1 MASASESGDLTVLSW
16 NINGL
21 KDKLKKKER
30 KTKLLEIFEQY
41 DVVLLQETQI
51 GEMKDPKD
59 YNKNWEIITEALS
72 KKYALV
78 NLEDQTCI
86 ETADNQDETMEV
98 LTKALSSVNL
108 EDQTC
113 RETADTQEEEE
124 EEEEEEDDEEEE
136 EEEKKK
142 TMYMTNFSSR
152 IKGVGILV
160 NKPHTLLK
168 GFSDGGYY
176 AWVHVEI
183 DQQKYTFA
191 SVYDHD
197 VDDMMLL
204 CLMLEITSE
213 RSDAFECRPVIGGDF
228 NTTLDPEL
236 DATTDNPEHTAQ
248 RKTLKEIL
256 SIGDMSDV
264 WREKHPGDRRY
275 THKSMSRLDYV
286 FMLKDDVKY
295 VESCEIHNDIVLS
308 DHSPVSLTLNYT
320 DSPQPTEE

>member
-21 KDKLKKKER
+21 KDKFKKKER
-30 KTKLLEIFEQY
+30 KTALLEIFDRY
-41 DVVLLQETQI
+41 DVVLLHERHI
-51 GEMKDPKD
+51 GEMKDDKD
-59 YNKNWEIITEALS
+59 YNKNWKIITEALS
-72 KKYALV
+72 KKYARV
-78 NLEDQTCI
+78 
-86 ETADNQDETMEV
+86 
-98 LTKALSSVNL
+98 KL

-113 RETADTQEEEE
+113 RETADTQEEE

-142 TMYMTNFSSR
+142 TMYMTNFSSH
-152 IKGVGILV
+152 IEGVAILV

-168 GFSDGGYY
+168 AFYEGGDY

-183 DQQKYTFA
+183 DQQKYTFV

-197 VDDMMLL
+197 NYNQILSDIMM
-204 CLMLEITSE
+204 EILTE
-213 RSDAFECRPVIGGDF
+213 GSDKYAFKCRLVIGGDF

-236 DATTDNPEHTAQ
+236 DATTDNPDHAER
-248 RKTLKEIL
+248 RKTLKELL
-256 SIGDMSDV
+256 SIVNMSDV
-264 WREKHPGDRRY
+264 WREKHPGERRY
-275 THKSMSRLDYV
+275 THKSMSRSDYV
-286 FMLKDDVKY
+286 FMLEDDVKY
-295 VESCEIHNDIVLS
+295 VTSCEILDDIDLS